1 MCGAPARPKQAAL
14 LLYTGAEASDLLG
27 IMSSVKPPAPRR
39 SDPPVTAAQLREVG
53 LFGALS
59 DEFLAHLVATLSCV
73 SVMPGEAVFREG
85 DPAREMYVVLDG
97 EIEVLKRSRRGRET
111 RVAILGPTDCFGEM
125 SIIDMQPR
133 SATVRA
139 LGPARLLRITT
150 EEMDALYRYD
160 LKSYA
165 LIILNIARDLSR
177 RLRVTDGLLADFTA
191 NVLEEYVTRPP
202 PKRAP
207 DSP

>member
-1 MCGAPARPKQAAL
+1 
-14 LLYTGAEASDLLG
+14 
-27 IMSSVKPPAPRR
+27 MSSQAKLPLKPT
-39 SDPPVTAAQLREVG
+39 VTITQLREVG

-59 DEFLAHLVATLSCV
+59 DEFLEHLTSTLTVLRVVA
-73 SVMPGEAVFREG
+73 GNAVFREG

-97 EIEVLKRSRRGRET
+97 EIEVLKKSRRGRET
-111 RVAILGPTDCFGEM
+111 RVAILGPNDTFGEM

-139 LGPARLLRITT
+139 LGPALLLRIST

-160 LKSYA
+160 LKSYT

-191 NVLEEYVTRPP
+191 NVLEEYVTS
-202 PKRAP
+202 K
-207 DSP
+207 SPSTPAGKP

>member
-1 MCGAPARPKQAAL
+1 
-14 LLYTGAEASDLLG
+14 
-27 IMSSVKPPAPRR
+27 MSSVKLPGPKR
-39 SDPPVTAAQLREVG
+39 SDPPVTIAQLREVG

-59 DEFLAHLVATLSCV
+59 DEFLEHLTTTLSV
-73 SVMPGEAVFREG
+73 QRVLVGDLVFREG

-97 EIEVLKRSRRGRET
+97 EMEVLKKSRRGRDT
-111 RVAILGPTDCFGEM
+111 RVAILGPNDCFGEM

-139 LGPARLLRITT
+139 LGATRLLRIST

-160 LKSYA
+160 LKSYT
-165 LIILNIARDLSR
+165 LIVLNIARDLSR

-191 NVLEEYVTRPP
+191 NVLEEYVVQKKP
-202 PKRAP
+202 
-207 DSP
+207 

>member
-1 MCGAPARPKQAAL
+1 MPVAKR
-14 LLYTGAEASDLLG
+14 AEA
-27 IMSSVKPPAPRR
+27 
-39 SDPPVTAAQLREVG
+39 PVTAAQLRDVG

-59 DEFLAHLVATLSCV
+59 DEFLDHLVTTLQAQRI
-73 SVMPGEAVFREG
+73 MPGDTVFREG

-97 EIEVLKRSRRGRET
+97 EIEVLKKSRRGRET
-111 RVAILGPTDCFGEM
+111 RVAILGPNDTFGEM

-150 EEMDALYRYD
+150 EEMDALYRHD
-160 LKSYA
+160 LKSYT

-177 RLRVTDGLLADFTA
+177 RLRVTDGILADFTA
-191 NVLEEYVTRPP
+191 NVLEEYVQTPGQ
-202 PKRAP
+202 KR
-207 DSP
+207 

>member
-1 MCGAPARPKQAAL
+1 
-14 LLYTGAEASDLLG
+14 
-27 IMSSVKPPAPRR
+27 MSSVKPPAPRR
-39 SDPPVTAAQLREVG
+39 SEPPVTNAQLREVG

-59 DEFLAHLVATLSCV
+59 DEFLDHLVNTLTV
-73 SVMPGEAVFREG
+73 LRILPGDNVFKEG

-97 EIEVLKRSRRGRET
+97 EIEVLKKSRRGRET
-111 RVAILGPTDCFGEM
+111 RVAILGPNDCFGEM

-150 EEMDALYRYD
+150 EEMDALYRHD
-160 LKSYA
+160 LKSYT
-165 LIILNIARDLSR
+165 LVVLNIARDLSR

-191 NVLEEYVTRPP
+191 TVIEEYVQTPSSS
-202 PKRAP
+202 KR
-207 DSP
+207 

>member
-1 MCGAPARPKQAAL
+1 MTDPKRR
-14 LLYTGAEASDLLG
+14 AE
-27 IMSSVKPPAPRR
+27 
-39 SDPPVTAAQLREVG
+39 PPVTPAQLREVG

-59 DEFLAHLVATLSCV
+59 DEFLEHLVATLHV
-73 SVMPGEAVFREG
+73 VQVMPGSTIFKEG

-111 RVAILGPTDCFGEM
+111 RVAILGPNDCFGEM

-139 LGPARLLRITT
+139 LGPARLLKIST
-150 EEMDALYRYD
+150 EEMDALYRHD
-160 LKSYA
+160 LKSYT
-165 LIILNIARDLSR
+165 LIVLNIARDLSR

-191 NVLEEYVTRPP
+191 NVLEEYVQTPTN
-202 PKRAP
+202 KK
-207 DSP
+207 